1 LVVVEKKKGSRMD
14 GNGMQIAQWVFN
26 GLVTAALAYV
36 AAKNR
41 QISQLKAALKK
52 AAEERIDQKF
62 GSFESACKLTH
73 NLVEQRVEQ
82 ISSRLAKGEQ
92 NFDSLFD
99 SRQKAQ
105 LEMAAKIDALK
116 DYIRDHC
123 ASKNDVATLSHRIDT
138 LQREPQVRVRT

>member
-1 LVVVEKKKGSRMD
+1 MD

-26 GLVTAALAYV
+26 AIVTAALAYV

-41 QISQLKAALKK
+41 QIAQLKSALK
-52 AAEERIDQKF
+52 AMAEERIDQKF
-62 GSFESACKLTH
+62 AGFEAACKLRQ
-73 NLVEQRVEQ
+73 NLVDQRYEQMAL
-82 ISSRLAKGEQ
+82 RLQKGEE
-92 NFDSLFD
+92 NFDTLFE

-123 ASKNDVATLSHRIDT
+123 ASKADVATLSHRMDAMHP
-138 LQREPQVRVRT
+138 QQVRVRT